1 MDVHY
6 DPIVLFDG
14 VCNLCNASVQFIL
27 KRDKRNRMLFA
38 SLQSERGKELL
49 VKHGLPVDDYASFV
63 YIKGNKVYMKSSG
76 ALHVLKDIGGLWKL
90 FYVFIIVPRPI
101 RDYVYSLIANSR
113 YRLFGRRKV
122 CMMPTEELKSRFLT

>member
-1 MDVHY
+1 
-6 DPIVLFDG
+6 
-14 VCNLCNASVQFIL
+14 
-27 KRDKRNRMLFA
+27 MLFA